1 MIKRL
6 SIFTL
11 ILLPALV
18 LAKIPNE
25 DDILGKI
32 TDSKSEYY
40 YDNLRMRF
48 ERGDINLSADH
59 YHYLYYGYLYN
70 DDYKPLITNPET
82 AELLQLAAE
91 IDIEAPNKDT
101 LNEIIEVATRSLR
114 YDPFDLK
121 VWNIM
126 AFAYG
131 TLGDKIKEREA
142 YDRVEKLL
150 ATIYS
155 SGDGLTPKSPRH
167 ILRFEHAKDLM
178 TSQNLITTKPMI
190 ISRNVEFIPLLSP
203 KKVDGKKI
211 KGYYFDFSR
220 VYHNK
225 PDSVTY
231 KRSRTWQFNNLKPR
245 EYK

>member
-1 MIKRL
+1 MFRQLVIL
-6 SIFTL
+6 TL
-11 ILLPALV
+11 ILLPSALQ
-18 LAKIPNE
+18 AKVPSE

-32 TDSKSEYY
+32 TDSKSEFY

-48 ERGDINLSADH
+48 ERGDINLSAEH
-59 YHYLYYGYLYN
+59 YHYLYYGYLYQ
-70 DDYKPLITNPET
+70 DEYKPLVNNPET
-82 AELLQLAAE
+82 TELLQLAAN
-91 IDIEAPNKDT
+91 IDLDNPDKDT
-101 LNEIIEVATRSLR
+101 LNEIIEIASKSLL
-114 YDPFDLK
+114 YDPFDPK

-131 TLGDKIKEREA
+131 SLGDKIKEREA
-142 YDRVEKLL
+142 YDRVQKILS
-150 ATIYS
+150 TIS
-155 SGDGLTPKSPRH
+155 NSGDGLTQKTPLH

-190 ISRNVEFIPLLSP
+190 ISRNVEFVPLLTP
-203 KKVDGKKI
+203 KKFDGKKI